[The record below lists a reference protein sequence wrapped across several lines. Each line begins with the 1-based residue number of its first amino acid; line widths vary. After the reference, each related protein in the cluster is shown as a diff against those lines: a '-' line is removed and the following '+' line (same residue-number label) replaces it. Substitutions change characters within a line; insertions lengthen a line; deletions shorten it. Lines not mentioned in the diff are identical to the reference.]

1 MVVVTFDGD
10 FISALSKASQINNH
24 DELNRIVLDINNDQF
39 TDYETLARKIRK
51 YVDDFDPKEEDRYKI
66 VLYIVNMLRP
76 ELQDLLSPVQVIL
89 SLRPE
94 ARRPRYLCFGGK

>member
-1 MVVVTFDGD
+1 MVVVTFGD
-10 FISALSKASQINNH
+10 DFVNALEQASQINTH
-24 DELNRIVLDINNDQF
+24 DELNRIVLDINNGQF
-39 TDYETLARKIRK
+39 TDYEILARTIRRQ
-51 YVDDFDPKEEDRYKI
+51 VDELDPKEEDRYKT

-94 ARRPRYLCFGGK
+94 ARRPRFLCLRGK